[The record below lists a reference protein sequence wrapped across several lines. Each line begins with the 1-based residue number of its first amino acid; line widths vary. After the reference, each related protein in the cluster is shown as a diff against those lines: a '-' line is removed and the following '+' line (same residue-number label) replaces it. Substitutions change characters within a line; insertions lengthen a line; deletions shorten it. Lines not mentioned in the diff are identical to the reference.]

1 MAYSLKDYDEL
12 LEIMRSQDLV
22 ISNQNRT
29 IERLTLKVLEL
40 ENLISVAGI
49 EYAETK
55 QPT

>member
-1 MAYSLKDYDEL
+1 MPYSLKDYQEL
-12 LEIMRSQDLV
+12 LEIMRSQDVV

-40 ENLISVAGI
+40 ENFISVAEI